1 MNASFEEKSVW
12 IVLTSMVVLYSAYYF
27 VAARMWAN
35 GADTLI
41 AYVPLFV
48 IIVIALSTVLVVA
61 HIVAAIVS
69 RPEGRDERDKL
80 IGWRAESNSSW
91 VLATG
96 VLLAIAHMV
105 ISPDTVLTAHI
116 LLMSLIAS
124 EILKAVMQIVYYRRG
139 I

>member
-12 IVLTSMVVLYSAYYF
+12 IVLTSMLILFTGYYV

-35 GADTLI
+35 GIDVLA

-48 IIVIALSTVLVVA
+48 ITVILLVVA
-61 HIVAAIVS
+61 LVIAHIIAAITN
-69 RPEGRDERDKL
+69 RPEDSDERDKL
-80 IGWRAESNSSW
+80 IVWRAESNSSW
-91 VLATG
+91 VLGAG
-96 VLLAIAHMV
+96 VLIAIAHMV

-116 LLMSLIAS
+116 LLMSMIAS
-124 EILKAVMQIVYYRRG
+124 EIMKAVMQIIYYRRG